1 MGSTLRPLLPLLWRY
16 RWRYLVGGV
25 CLVAALWLKL
35 RIPRYFWQSL
45 DELLSLERAGDADLE
60 RAGALVLTAAGQI
73 LLAALLIAPVR
84 TASRVLILGTS
95 RRFSRDLLAQVF
107 DRLLL
112 LAPSFYG
119 RNPTV
124 QIMSRATN
132 DRQFVQSLGGPV
144 LMYMAETLTLYALT
158 VPLMLAADLR
168 LSLIALAPYPLFLW
182 LARSIA
188 GRIQTRARA
197 AQAALADISQRT
209 DESLSGQL
217 VIKTL
222 AVEDADFERFA
233 ASCEEFRRLNLEV
246 TRLRAGLSASMLGLT
261 GLSTAL
267 VLGLGGP
274 EVVAGRLGFG
284 EFGVLLTYLA
294 WLASPTRTLGF
305 VIGSLR
311 RGTASYERI
320 RELLDSEVAL
330 RRESVPAEEPRVGRG
345 ALRVRGL
352 TLTYPP
358 LSEQPHLS
366 GSRPEPPPGGDAD
379 RARTVLADIDLEVP
393 AGTTLG
399 IVGHTGSGKST
410 LARVLARQLE
420 VPPGHV
426 FVDGVDVTAYDL
438 AELRRATGYVP
449 QDGFLF
455 SESLR
460 ANVALGA
467 PEADD
472 AAVARAV
479 EAAQLA
485 KDLDQLPAGLET
497 VVGERGVTLSGGQR
511 QRTALARVL
520 LLEPRLL
527 VLDDTL
533 SAVDTN
539 TAEAILQ
546 ALRPFSAART
556 TVIVSHRLSSLRH
569 ADQIVVLEE
578 GRIVERGSHEEL
590 CALGGRYAETWRLQ
604 EEREHA
610 AERSARIEAELG
622 AGLGED
628 GA

>member
-1 MGSTLRPLLPLLWRY
+1 MRATLRPLLPLLWRY
-16 RWRYLVGGV
+16 RWRYLVGGL

-45 DELLSLERAGDADLE
+45 DELLLLERSGEADLE
-60 RAGALVLTAAGQI
+60 RAGALVITAAGQI

-84 TASRVLILGTS
+84 TASRILILGTS
-95 RRFSRDLLAQVF
+95 RRFSRDLLGQVF
-107 DRLLL
+107 DHLLS

-119 RNPTV
+119 RNPTG
-124 QIMSRATN
+124 QIMSRCTN

-158 VPLMLAADLR
+158 IPLMLAADAR

-182 LARSIA
+182 LARTIA
-188 GRIQTRARA
+188 LRIQTRARA
-197 AQAALADISQRT
+197 SQAALAAISQKT
-209 DESLSGQL
+209 DESLSGQM

-222 AVEDADFERFA
+222 AVEDADFARFA

-261 GLSTAL
+261 GLSTVL
-267 VLGLGGP
+267 VLGIGGP
-274 EVVAGRLGFG
+274 EVVAGRLSFG

-330 RRESVPAEEPRVGRG
+330 RRESAPDPEPRVEHG
-345 ALRVRGL
+345 ALRIEDL
-352 TLTYPP
+352 TITYPP

-366 GSRPEPPPGGDAD
+366 GSRPELPPGADAD
-379 RARTVLADIDLEVP
+379 RPRTVLEHIDLEVP

-420 VPPGHV
+420 VAPGHV
-426 FVDGVDVTAYDL
+426 FVDGTDITAYDL
-438 AELRRATGYVP
+438 DALRRSTGYVP
-449 QDGFLF
+449 QDAFLF
-455 SESLR
+455 GETLR

-467 PEADD
+467 PD
-472 AAVARAV
+472 APEEEILRAV
-479 EAAQLA
+479 EASQLS
-485 KDLDQLPAGLET
+485 KDLDQLPEGLDT

-520 LLEPRLL
+520 LLEPKLL

-533 SAVDTN
+533 SAVDTG
-539 TAEAILQ
+539 TAEAILR
-546 ALRPFSAART
+546 ALRPFAAGRT
-556 TVIVSHRLSSLRH
+556 TVIASHRLSSLRH
-569 ADQIVVLEE
+569 ADHIVVLEE
-578 GRIVERGSHEEL
+578 GRIVERGTHEEL
-590 CALGGRYAETWRLQ
+590 CALGGRYAATWRAQ

-610 AERSARIEAELG
+610 AERSARLEAEL
-622 AGLGED
+622 ATELGEE
-628 GA
+628 AP

>member
-1 MGSTLRPLLPLLWRY
+1 MRAILRPLLPLLWRY
-16 RWRYLVGGV
+16 RWRYLVGGL

-35 RIPRYFWQSL
+35 SIPRYFWQSL
-45 DELLSLERAGDADLE
+45 DQLLGLERDGAADLE
-60 RAGALVLTAAGQI
+60 GTAALIATAAGQI

-84 TASRVLILGTS
+84 TASRILILGTS

-107 DRLLL
+107 EHMLA

-119 RNPTV
+119 RNPTG
-124 QIMSRATN
+124 QIMSRCTN

-144 LMYMAETLTLYALT
+144 LMYMAETLTLYVLT
-158 VPLMLAADLR
+158 IPLMLAADLR

-182 LARSIA
+182 LARTIA

-197 AQAALADISQRT
+197 AQAALAAISQKT

-222 AVEDADFERFA
+222 AIEDADFERFA
-233 ASCEEFRRLNLEV
+233 ESCEDYRKLNIEV

-267 VLGLGGP
+267 VLGIGGP
-274 EVVAGRLGFG
+274 EVVAGRLTFG

-320 RELLDSEVAL
+320 RELLDSGVAL
-330 RRESVPAEEPRVGRG
+330 RRERTPDAEPAVERG
-345 ALRVRGL
+345 ALSIRDL
-352 TLTYPP
+352 TITYPP

-366 GSRPEPPPGGDAD
+366 GSRPELPEGSDGD
-379 RARTVLADIDLEVP
+379 RERTVLEGIELEVP

-399 IVGHTGSGKST
+399 VVGHTGSGKST
-410 LARVLARQLE
+410 LARVIARQLE
-420 VPPGHV
+420 VDPGHV
-426 FVDGVDVTAYDL
+426 FVDGEDITAYDL
-438 AELRRATGYVP
+438 GELRQATGYVP
-449 QDGFLF
+449 QDAFLF

-467 PEADD
+467 PRATDEAIL
-472 AAVARAV
+472 RAV
-479 EAAQLA
+479 EDAQLA
-485 KDLDQLPAGLET
+485 KDLDQLPDGLET

-533 SAVDTN
+533 SAVDTG
-539 TAEAILQ
+539 TAEAILG
-546 ALRPFSAART
+546 ALRPFAAGRT

-569 ADQIVVLEE
+569 AEQIVVLEE
-578 GRIVERGSHEEL
+578 GRIVERGTHDEL
-590 CALGGRYAETWRLQ
+590 CALGGRYATTWRSQ

-610 AERSARIEAELG
+610 AERSARLTAELE
-622 AGLGED
+622 ADNGEE
-628 GA
+628 AP